1 MKAFIFNSGSGSR
14 MGDLTKSNPKAL
26 VKLANDE
33 AILSRQIRLLKSCGI
48 NEIIISTGPF
58 EDQIKDLTK
67 KFNKLKFSFIRNDKY
82 NETNSIYSMYLAKD
96 FIKEDDFIILHG
108 DLVFD
113 QKILEKLIFSKSR
126 NVCLIN
132 KKIDLPEKDFKG
144 KIVNEKLKK
153 ISVSIFD
160 KDCFALQPLYKFDSK
175 TLELWHNEIE
185 KFIKKD
191 EVKVYAE
198 NALNNILDIV
208 DVSYLDYDGNYVEEI
223 DNQDDLKR
231 VNVCFRLFDYA
242 NQEIITSSDYLGEIN
257 KYIISE
263 SLKNPLI
270 VHGKHLLKDDKFKI
284 FCSNYTCFSNYSPNP
299 KYEEIIE
306 GLDVFKKYNCDS
318 IVAIGG
324 GSCIDVAKGIKIFSP
339 MKNSDYINQVF
350 DYVELPLLAVPTT
363 AGTGTESTRYSVIYY
378 NKEKQSLTHDSI
390 LPNACILNSD
400 FLIDL
405 PVYQK
410 KSTLLDAFCQ
420 AVESYWSVNSNEESK
435 VYAKEAIEL
444 FLNNYKEYIKNNH
457 CTYPSVMLLS
467 NLAGRAIN
475 ITQTTAPHA
484 MSYKLTTLYNIAH
497 GHAVSLGLP
506 KVLEY
511 IINNIDKI
519 QDIRGKVYLANSLDE
534 LVNIFKVK
542 DKLDLIKA
550 IEIIINEFNLET
562 PKATKE
568 EIEILASSVDVNRL
582 KNNPVILSKEV
593 LKEMYQSI
601 FNI

>member
-1 MKAFIFNSGSGSR
+1 MSKKN
-14 MGDLTKSNPKAL
+14 
-26 VKLANDE
+26 NDV
-33 AILSRQIRLLKSCGI
+33 
-48 NEIIISTGPF
+48 
-58 EDQIKDLTK
+58 
-67 KFNKLKFSFIRNDKY
+67 
-82 NETNSIYSMYLAKD
+82 
-96 FIKEDDFIILHG
+96 IKEKQ
-108 DLVFD
+108 FD
-113 QKILEKLIFSKSR
+113 QKI
-126 NVCLIN
+126 
-132 KKIDLPEKDFKG
+132 
-144 KIVNEKLKK
+144 
-153 ISVSIFD
+153 
-160 KDCFALQPLYKFDSK
+160 
-175 TLELWHNEIE
+175 
-185 KFIKKD
+185 
-191 EVKVYAE
+191 
-198 NALNNILDIV
+198 
-208 DVSYLDYDGNYVEEI
+208 
-223 DNQDDLKR
+223 
-231 VNVCFRLFDYA
+231 
-242 NQEIITSSDYLGEIN
+242 IITNDYLGEIN
-257 KYIISE
+257 KYIIKN
-263 SLKNPLI
+263 SLKKPLI
-270 VHGKHLLKDDKFKI
+270 VHGKHLLKEEKFKR
-284 FCSNYTCFSNYSPNP
+284 FCLSYTCFSNYTPNP
-299 KYEEIIE
+299 KYEEILE
-306 GLDVFKKYNCDS
+306 GLDVFKKNNCDS
-318 IVAIGG
+318 IIAIGG

-378 NKEKQSLTHDSI
+378 KKEKHTLTHDSI
-390 LPNACILNSD
+390 LPSACILNSD

-444 FLNNYKEYIKNNH
+444 FLNNYKEYIKNNSDV
-457 CTYPSVMLLS
+457 YANIMKAS

-484 MSYKLTTLYNIAH
+484 MSYKLTTLYNIGH

-511 IINNIDKI
+511 IINNIDKT
-519 QDIRGKVYLANSLDE
+519 QDIRGKVYLVNSLDE

-593 LKEMYQSI
+593 LKEIYKKMVLR
-601 FNI
+601 